1 MYRVTEIK
9 ILYGKIRVRI
19 KGLTPLLMNRLSPE
33 KLKRQARAK
42 TQSYDPEEGA
52 RESAY
57 IAEIDGKRQLYIP
70 AEAVYGMI
78 VTAAKAYRTGRTSL
92 SNLLAG
98 TIRVEPE
105 KIPLG
110 TDKYEIDI
118 RPVRVPPVRGPRVL
132 RARAKV
138 PSWEAEFTIV
148 YDKTM
153 LGRVLDDLR
162 KVLEDGGR
170 RVGLLDFRPQ
180 KKGWFGTFMVK
191 EFKIVEDC

>member
-1 MYRVTEIK
+1 V
-9 ILYGKIRVRI
+9 YGRIRVRI
-19 KGLTPLLMNRLSPE
+19 KGLTPLLMNRLTPA
-33 KLKRQARAK
+33 KLKRQTSVKVREFN
-42 TQSYDPEEGA
+42 PEEEA

-57 IAEIDGKRQLYIP
+57 IDVIDGKRQLYIP

-78 VTAAKAYRTGRTSL
+78 VTAAKVYRAGRVSL

-110 TDKYEIDI
+110 TDSYEVDI
-118 RPVRVPPVRGPRVL
+118 RPVNVRGARVL

-138 PSWEAEFTIV
+138 PSWEAEFYIV

-153 LGRVLDDLR
+153 LGRVLGDLR
-162 KVLEDGGR
+162 KVIEDGGR

-180 KKGWFGTFMVK
+180 KTGWFGTFAVE
-191 EFKIVEDC
+191 EFEVVE

>member
-1 MYRVTEIK
+1 M
-9 ILYGKIRVRI
+9 YGKIRVRI

-33 KLKRQARAK
+33 KLQRQSRVK
-42 TQSYDPEEGA
+42 TQTYDLEEEA
-52 RESAY
+52 RDSAY
-57 IAEIDGKRQLYIP
+57 IDVIDGKRQLYIP

-78 VTAAKAYRTGRTSL
+78 VTAAKAYKAGRTSL
-92 SNLLAG
+92 SNVLAG
-98 TIRVEPE
+98 CIRIEPE

-118 RPVRVPPVRGPRVL
+118 RAVRVQRARVL

-148 YDKTM
+148 YDKAM
-153 LGRVLDDLR
+153 LGGVIGDLR

-180 KKGWFGTFMVK
+180 RRGWFGTFAVE
-191 EFKIVEDC
+191 EFKVES